1 MFTFDD
7 PQMVLSLIGLVVNIA
22 LLSILYLLLPKTAK
36 TGHIRYVLR
45 FAIIWS
51 IGNIGLRWSV
61 AAGSGYDLIRIVSDV
76 VLLLGM
82 VTMTALWTHLAWLT
96 VLDLK
101 DKKDR
106 KALDNY
112 QLVVYIVAI
121 VLIFL
126 GFATRKGLEL
136 MPKPY
141 MMVFQLWFMAC
152 LAWSTV
158 RFMGSSY
165 DEAPAIEKR
174 SRELLAAGS
183 TVMFLLLLIDEL
195 QAFTG
200 GSDLALASVLGFVPM
215 VLLSYAFFI
224 KRKFIV
230 APAIRGTSKGAAA
243 LGLGVHL
250 APGKVYFEATKPSAV
265 GMDTAVDILK
275 AQARRGRPS
284 LVITNKEPAIY
295 RAKRWLGDVPVV
307 RFVSDEW
314 DDARGLDVTSRK
326 ELAMVPLMVKE
337 FALEAWDINKDKA
350 MGSLVIIDGAHVL
363 SKGAGKAGT
372 RALLKGLAKAV
383 KGSDQLR
390 VVLVGD
396 RMALGKRIGLFD
408 RYCAPITST

>member
-1 MFTFDD
+1 MSTFDE
-7 PQMVLSLIGLVVNIA
+7 PQMVISLTGLVVNIA
-22 LLSILYLLLPKTAK
+22 LLSVLYLLLQKTAK

-51 IGNIGLRWSV
+51 IGNIGLRWSL
-61 AAGSGYDLIRIVSDV
+61 AAGSSYDLIRIVSDV

-82 VTMTALWTHLAWLT
+82 VPMTALWTHLAWLI

-106 KALDNY
+106 KLLDNY
-112 QLVVYIVAI
+112 QLAVYIVAI
-121 VLIFL
+121 VLIFV

-136 MPKPY
+136 MPEPY
-141 MMVFQLWFMAC
+141 MIGFQLWFMAC

-158 RFMGSSY
+158 RFMGPAY

-174 SRELLAAGS
+174 SRTLLAAGS
-183 TVMFLLLLIDEL
+183 TVMFLLLLIDVL

-200 GSDLALASVLGFVPM
+200 GSDLALASGLQFVPM
-215 VLLSYAFFI
+215 ALLSYAFFI

-250 APGKVYFEATKPSAV
+250 APGKVYFEADKPSAE
-265 GMDTAVDILK
+265 GMGTAVDILK

-284 LVITNKEPAIY
+284 LVITNKGAAVY
-295 RAKRWLGDVPVV
+295 RAKRWLEHVPVV

-314 DDARGLDVTSRK
+314 DDASGLDVTSGE

-337 FALEAWDINKDKA
+337 FALEAWDLNKDKSL
-350 MGSLVIIDGAHVL
+350 GSLVIIDGAHVF

-383 KGSDQLR
+383 RGSDQLR

-396 RMALGKRIGLFD
+396 RMALGKMKGLFE
-408 RYCAPITST
+408 RYCAPITAT